1 MVDIFLF
8 ALTVGW
14 LTVRT
19 GGLEAGIALHAL
31 NNLLAFLLP
40 AAIGQLS
47 GWDDQG
53 GAPWTLLRLG
63 HPQPGVL
70 RRGRG
75 LAVAAPGDRA
85 AQQLKIRRGLSAGSG
100 RVSA

>member
-1 MVDIFLF
+1 MVDVFLF

-14 LTVRT
+14 LAVRT
-19 GGLEAGIALHAL
+19 GGLEAGIALHVL

-53 GAPWTLLRLG
+53 GAPWTLLLSDIPSLAFYAMAVVWLSRRREIARLS
-63 HPQPGVL
+63 
-70 RRGRG
+70 R
-75 LAVAAPGDRA
+75 
-85 AQQLKIRRGLSAGSG
+85 
-100 RVSA
+100 

>member
-19 GGLEAGIALHAL
+19 GGLEAGIALHVL

-40 AAIGQLS
+40 AATGQLS

-53 GAPWTLLRLG
+53 GAPWTLLVADVPCL
-63 HPQPGVL
+63 VFY
-70 RRGRG
+70 
-75 LAVAAPGDRA
+75 AVAVVW
-85 AQQLKIRRGLSAGSG
+85 LSRRREIA
-100 RVSA
+100 RVS